1 MIRKVLVA
9 ALVVLP
15 LVACG
20 GSDSPSAPSVPAPAP
35 TPAPQY
41 GGTYRGAMTYT
52 GGGLNGFPITGTVT
66 VTQTGSSLTL
76 SSITTS
82 LGSSYSYGLGTAPLT
97 GSSFD
102 GTSSYSSSG
111 CGVVVSHYVGRFA
124 GDLMNLTTTLVSTC
138 GTVDIRGELT
148 RQ

>member
-20 GSDSPSAPSVPAPAP
+20 GGDSPSAPSVPAPTP

-41 GGTYRGAMTYT
+41 GGTYKGAMTYT

-66 VTQTGSSLTL
+66 VTQTGNSLTL
-76 SSITTS
+76 SSLTTS
-82 LGSSYSYGLGTAPLT
+82 LGPSFGLGTAPLN

-111 CGVVVSHYVGRFA
+111 CGVVVSRYVGRFA
-124 GDLMNLTTTLVSTC
+124 GDLMNRTTTLVSTC

>member
-20 GSDSPSAPSVPAPAP
+20 GSDSPSAPSVPVPTP

-41 GGTYRGAMTYT
+41 GGTYKGAMTYT

-82 LGSSYSYGLGTAPLT
+82 LGITYGLGTAPLT
-97 GSSFD
+97 GSSFE

-124 GDLMNLTTTLVSTC
+124 GDLMNLTTTLLSTC
-138 GTVDIRGELT
+138 GPVDIRGELT
-148 RQ
+148 KQ